1 MAALIVRDE
10 QRLLPKFLYYYL
22 WHHKDSKLVTLM
34 AGTANT
40 SLTLTYL
47 EGVVIEFPE
56 LAVQREIVAELD
68 AMQVETTQISAN
80 SEIVT
85 EETRELVL
93 DAFHSLL

>member
-1 MAALIVRDE
+1 
-10 QRLLPKFLYYYL
+10 
-22 WHHKDSKLVTLM
+22 M